1 MAYHRHAS
9 GIGAVE
15 THLERKKISMLEK
28 DIQEIL
34 FTEEQLK
41 NRVGEIARQIESDYA
56 GKEVM
61 FIGILRGS
69 FVFMADLCR
78 AVELPCTLDFMS
90 VSSYGSG
97 TTSSGQIQI
106 IKDLSEDITGRHVI
120 VVEDILDSGNTLSY
134 LLNILEHRHPASVRL
149 CALLDKPDRR
159 VKPVKLHYSGFSI
172 PDAFV
177 VGYGLDYAE
186 KYRSLPYIGIL
197 KPEVYGG

>member
-1 MAYHRHAS
+1 
-9 GIGAVE
+9 
-15 THLERKKISMLEK
+15 MLEK

-34 FTEEQLK
+34 FTEVQLK

-149 CALLDKPDRR
+149 CALLDKPERR
-159 VKPVKLHYSGFSI
+159 VKPVELHYSGFSI

-186 KYRSLPYIGIL
+186 KYRNLPYIGIL
-197 KPEVYGG
+197 KPEVYSG

>member
-1 MAYHRHAS
+1 
-9 GIGAVE
+9 
-15 THLERKKISMLEK
+15 MLEQ

-34 FTEEQLK
+34 FSEEQLK
-41 NRVGEIARQIESDYA
+41 TRVSEIARQIEADYA
-56 GKEVM
+56 GQEIM

-69 FVFMADLCR
+69 FIFLADLCR
-78 AVELPCTLDFMS
+78 EVNLPCTLDFMS

-106 IKDLSEDITGRHVI
+106 IKDLSEDISGRHII

-134 LLNILEHRHPASVRL
+134 LLNILEHRHPASIRL
-149 CALLDKPDRR
+149 CALLDKPERR
-159 VKPVKLHYSGFSI
+159 VKPVQLHYCGFSI

-186 KYRSLPYIGIL
+186 RYRSLPYIGVL
-197 KPEVYGG
+197 KPEVYSGQH

>member
-1 MAYHRHAS
+1 
-9 GIGAVE
+9 
-15 THLERKKISMLEK
+15 MLEK

-41 NRVGEIARQIESDYA
+41 NRVSEIARQIEADYA
-56 GKEVM
+56 GKEIMLISV
-61 FIGILRGS
+61 LRGS
-69 FVFMADLCR
+69 FIFMADLCR
-78 AVELPCTLDFMS
+78 AIRLPCTLDFMS
-90 VSSYGSG
+90 VSSYGTG
-97 TTSSGQIQI
+97 TTSSGQVQI
-106 IKDLSEDITGRHVI
+106 TKDLSEDITGRHVI

-149 CALLDKPDRR
+149 CTLLDKPERR
-159 VKPVKLHYSGFSI
+159 TKPVDLHYRGFTI

-186 KYRSLPYIGIL
+186 KYRNLPYIGVL